1 MSAQQFN
8 TTTSAKWDDIVFE
21 SRHKAYGAYNN
32 RVNYSKNVVIAWFV
46 TIIVAGMVIAYPT
59 VKEWFAAADEEV
71 VEIKKKVSYTD
82 LSPPPPIDKN
92 TPPPPKIDIPK
103 VQKQIKFLPPKV
115 TEKEV
120 VEEEPMPT
128 IEEIKQ
134 NDVGATDVEGDIDV
148 EFAEP
153 VVAVVQPEED
163 EDKVFTVVE
172 QPAEFEGGLQ
182 AMYAFI
188 RKNLKYPASA
198 RRMNIEGSVYVS
210 FIIDKAGLISDVQI
224 VKGISADC
232 DKEAER
238 VVKMMP
244 NWKPG
249 KQNGRAVKSKFV
261 LPIKFKLQT

>member
-1 MSAQQFN
+1 
-8 TTTSAKWDDIVFE
+8 VFE
-21 SRHKAYGAYNN
+21 RRHKSYGAYNI
-32 RVNYSKNVVIAWFV
+32 RTNYSKHVLLAWLV
-46 TIIVAGMVIAYPT
+46 TIIFSGVVLAYPT
-59 VKEWFAAADEEV
+59 IKELFASHEEEEV
-71 VEIKKKVSYTD
+71 AVKKTVKYTD
-82 LSPPPPIDKN
+82 LLPPPPIDKN

-134 NDVGATDVEGDIDV
+134 NDVGATDIEGTTEVIF
-148 EFAEP
+148 EEP
-153 VVAVVQPEED
+153 VAAVVKEEED
-163 EDKVFTVVE
+163 EDKVFLVVE
-172 QPAEFEGGLQ
+172 QPAEFDGGMA
-182 AMYAFI
+182 AMYKFI
-188 RKNLKYPASA
+188 GKNLKYPASA
-198 RRMNIEGSVYVS
+198 RRMGIEGSVFVS
-210 FIIDKAGLISDVQI
+210 FIVDKAGVISDVQV

-238 VVKMMP
+238 VVKQMP

-261 LPIKFKLQT
+261 LPIKFKLQS